1 MKCKIVPLL
10 FPPNQTNIYK
20 LQLVWK
26 EMILCLSLSHVS
38 CFNFPIFLSTKKM
51 LWAFHQQRP
60 CFVAWITCRHDLSIH
75 IINQRTKFTLPVFH
89 LPIGG

>member
-51 LWAFHQQRP
+51 LWAFHSINSGH
-60 CFVAWITCRHDLSIH
+60 VLWHGLHADMTCP
-75 IINQRTKFTLPVFH
+75 FT
-89 LPIGG
+89 